1 MEAMAFMANIS
12 NAGAKNKQIQNLQAI
27 KQQVDEFMLQR
38 PGGMGMRQVYANH
51 LFSAKPQLH
60 MIYPPF
66 TSKDIKK
73 FEPHFGPVNSVC
85 ASPFNR
91 RIFISCSSD
100 GAIRIHDLQGE
111 GGTLISFAP
120 S

>member
-1 MEAMAFMANIS
+1 
-12 NAGAKNKQIQNLQAI
+12 
-27 KQQVDEFMLQR
+27 
-38 PGGMGMRQVYANH
+38 
-51 LFSAKPQLH
+51 

-120 S
+120 SQGEYLNCIQWSPFRAAVFACVSNLGTLYIYDMVQSKQRPIEVIKHDEDSNTAIRLR